1 MHTHTTAGDCGG
13 GGAASGQYCSRRDW
27 HIRTAHE
34 LLVLAKQRSSV
45 AVQEVS
51 ILFLVPVRR
60 VKPLAPRKDKG
71 GNRLQFLRHSDW
83 SDSRQREPSWLSNSR
98 LPRTETVR
106 IGSRC
111 AANADLRP
119 PLSSPQR
126 KTEPQV
132 PLRQQ
137 SRRSV
142 RMRQDKEHHAQG
154 SLHVCSSWSE
164 HGMKF
169 CARLT
174 QRRYLEYTLTGSQG
188 SPPLTTASQRYL
200 LRRHTTLN
208 APPFAYERTSIA
220 CLSRLSRIQGGFQ
233 TRLLAYGYARVQQ
246 DMTDSAAVESVVRNP
261 RCECES
267 FWCDLAGGRMT
278 DHPP

>member
-1 MHTHTTAGDCGG
+1 MAV
-13 GGAASGQYCSRRDW
+13 AAPPLGNAAAAVTGTFGQLTNSSF
-27 HIRTAHE
+27 
-34 LLVLAKQRSSV
+34 LRSSV

-71 GNRLQFLRHSDW
+71 RNRLQFLRHSDW
-83 SDSRQREPSWLSNSR
+83 SDSRQREPSCLSNSR
-98 LPRTETVR
+98 PPRTETVR

-137 SRRSV
+137 NRRSV
-142 RMRQDKEHHAQG
+142 RMRRDKEHHTQG
-154 SLHVCSSWSE
+154 SLHVCSCWSQ

-188 SPPLTTASQRYL
+188 PPPLTTASQRCRL
-200 LRRHTTLN
+200 GRHITLN

-233 TRLLAYGYARVQQ
+233 TRVWRTDMRGYNKTWQTRQQSRASCGTQVANVKAFGAIWRV
-246 DMTDSAAVESVVRNP
+246 DA
-261 RCECES
+261 
-267 FWCDLAGGRMT
+267 
-278 DHPP
+278 